1 MVYHRILKSSL
12 CHPAQPYCLCFTYG
26 SLRVPSSQPSSPG
39 PPRASELISHVTAQ
53 NVSAGT
59 PPQRIGPTHLCWD
72 PSPRESVQHIS
83 AGTPASESP
92 PSTSLPGPQPQ
103 RVCPARVGRDPSLR
117 ESVQHISAGT
127 PASEL
132 ASRVM
137 AHRISA
143 RTPPQTVV

>member
-72 PSPRESVQHIS
+72 PSPRESTQHIS
-83 AGTPASESP
+83 ARTPASESM
-92 PSTSLPGPQPQ
+92 PSTSLQG
-103 RVCPARVGRDPSLR
+103 PSLR
-117 ESVQHISAGT
+117 VGPAHLCRDPKLKGMAHHVSAGT

>member
-59 PPQRIGPTHLCWD
+59 PPQRTGPTHLCWD
-72 PSPRESVQHIS
+72 PSPRESAQHVS
-83 AGTPASESP
+83 ARTPASESL
-92 PSTSLPGPQPQ
+92 PSTCRQGPQPQ
-103 RVCPARVGRDPSLR
+103 RVHPAHLCQDPKLKGMAHH
-117 ESVQHISAGT
+117 VSAGT